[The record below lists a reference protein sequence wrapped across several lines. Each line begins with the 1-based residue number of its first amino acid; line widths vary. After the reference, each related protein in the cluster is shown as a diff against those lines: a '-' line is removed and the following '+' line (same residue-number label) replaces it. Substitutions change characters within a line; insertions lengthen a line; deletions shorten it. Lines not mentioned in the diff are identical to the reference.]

1 MGKFVGKFRRDQDN
15 SDDYGYVKDLNKSK
29 KKKNETREL
38 RRLKRLQSE
47 EGEYGYDDRSHAKY
61 VKF

>member
-1 MGKFVGKFRRDQDN
+1 
-15 SDDYGYVKDLNKSK
+15 
-29 KKKNETREL
+29 L